1 MLREIEKRDQQKVT
15 REKERERE
23 QRKLFLFFYSEQR
36 ALCVVRFFVT
46 FGEREDRETK
56 RRYLYTSRA
65 FGACVCDNSTKRYK
79 NIYINKEKIPL
90 DLSLSLSL
98 SLSLVVVVVVVSR
111 RAFSLALVVHFSSV
125 EYLLLSRCVQF
136 FVSFS

>member
-1 MLREIEKRDQQKVT
+1 M
-15 REKERERE
+15 
-23 QRKLFLFFYSEQR
+23 
-36 ALCVVRFFVT
+36 T

-98 SLSLVVVVVVVSR
+98 SWCCCCCCFSSRFLSRSR
-111 RAFSLALVVHFSSV
+111 RSLFERGVFTSFALRSIFCFLFLTRVSVSPFGYSFLFSP
-125 EYLLLSRCVQF
+125 
-136 FVSFS
+136 

>member
-1 MLREIEKRDQQKVT
+1 MEKRDQQKVRT

-46 FGEREDRETK
+46 FGEPEDRETK

-65 FGACVCDNSTKRYK
+65 FGACV
-79 NIYINKEKIPL
+79 
-90 DLSLSLSL
+90 
-98 SLSLVVVVVVVSR
+98 
-111 RAFSLALVVHFSSV
+111 
-125 EYLLLSRCVQF
+125 
-136 FVSFS
+136 